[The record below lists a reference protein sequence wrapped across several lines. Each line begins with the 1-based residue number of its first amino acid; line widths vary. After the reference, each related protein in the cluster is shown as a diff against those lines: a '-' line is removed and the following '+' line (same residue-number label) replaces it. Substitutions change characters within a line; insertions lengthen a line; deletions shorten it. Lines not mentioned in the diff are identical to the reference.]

1 MSTPYTMF
9 TRTVYSALLLAAPL
23 LAVAGSVPKPT
34 GETPLSQCNVD
45 NVQCCKSTEEA
56 HSLTPETKSLLGGL
70 LGGGGL
76 LSVVL
81 GSLDAQVAKGC
92 SPLSIVG
99 SGNSCSNQ
107 PVCCENNSFNGVVA
121 LGCTPIN
128 ISL

>member
-1 MSTPYTMF
+1 MF
-9 TRTVYSALLLAAPL
+9 SRTVYSALLLAAPL

-45 NVQCCKSTEEA
+45 NVQCCKSTEEP
-56 HSLTPETKSLLGGL
+56 LTWDQGLLGGL

-99 SGNSCSNQ
+99 SGNSWERFSAGMTVGEC
-107 PVCCENNSFNGVVA
+107 A
-121 LGCTPIN
+121 
-128 ISL
+128 SLKTNVEPELSLVS

>member
-1 MSTPYTMF
+1 MF

-34 GETPLSQCNVD
+34 GETPLSQCDVK

-70 LGGGGL
+70 VGVVTGGL
-76 LSVVL
+76 GL
-81 GSLDAQVAKGC
+81 QVAKGC
-92 SPLSIVG
+92 SPLTIVG
-99 SGNSCSNQ
+99 GSNSCSDQ
-107 PVCCENNSFNGVVA
+107 PVCCSNNSFNGVVA